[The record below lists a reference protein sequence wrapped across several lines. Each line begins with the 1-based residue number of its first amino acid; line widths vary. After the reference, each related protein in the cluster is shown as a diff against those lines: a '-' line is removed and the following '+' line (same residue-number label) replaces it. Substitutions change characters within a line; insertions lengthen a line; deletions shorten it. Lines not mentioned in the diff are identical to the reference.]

1 MVQGIIADLRIPGMF
16 WTQDLKSFTVCFAL
30 GIVHITEKSS
40 GSENEEKCSGFKLK
54 SQRVVVVVVGAAI
67 QAFWI
72 FLTLLFLWD
81 TWIQKMS
88 DSHTVKT
95 KIMLIIRSRPF

>member
-54 SQRVVVVVVGAAI
+54 SLGGGLPYKHFGFFLPFYSCGIHGSKRC
-67 QAFWI
+67 
-72 FLTLLFLWD
+72 LTLILSR
-81 TWIQKMS
+81 QKECLLYGPDLS
-88 DSHTVKT
+88 E
-95 KIMLIIRSRPF
+95 

>member
-40 GSENEEKCSGFKLK
+40 GSENKEKCSGFKLK
-54 SQRVVVVVVGAAI
+54 SLRGWGSCHTSILDFSYPSILVGYM
-67 QAFWI
+67 
-72 FLTLLFLWD
+72 D
-81 TWIQKMS
+81 PK
-88 DSHTVKT
+88 DV
-95 KIMLIIRSRPF
+95 

>member
-54 SQRVVVVVVGAAI
+54 SLGGGAAV

-95 KIMLIIRSRPF
+95 KRVLIIRSRPF